1 MLFLF
6 ALISTVVCLIYL
18 VTSPFRGLLLLF
30 TLRPVID
37 VSWKYSLGGFNLL
50 DVVGVAVP
58 LLFLPRILTEK
69 SFLLNNQRWKYLAIG
84 YLMCNSLGFV
94 FLLLDHQY
102 LQFANLLLRSLN
114 GFLGF
119 FLLAFYFDD
128 REKFRYLLIALLIA
142 GIFPILMGMYQ
153 KATGIVWQERRTID
167 LVRSVGLYHGAF
179 NFRFYGFQTI
189 AAILLYLS
197 YFKPSKRWLIG
208 ALIAYMLCC
217 SYVIFNVYSKSAIVI
232 ACLWICIWTV
242 INRKIRY
249 TFLIVVAILGI
260 NLASNNIIFERIGTV
275 FSKEIMFKK
284 GEIEDPKRMLAGRG
298 FIWEKNWQRWKKLD
312 PEMKI
317 FGTGQSPA
325 VHNEF
330 FRILFVSG
338 FIGFMT
344 YIFLMM
350 IIGWMLL
357 SRLRLQCTPI
367 NILALMLFFMWL
379 VDCIGLH
386 PGLYVAYQWFILG
399 MIGLSVTGI
408 KGLDGNQ
415 RVKQPRVGML
425 ITTNGSTVKRYVR
438 PCRQGQ

>member
-6 ALISTVVCLIYL
+6 SLISTVVCLIYL

-30 TLRPVID
+30 ALKPVID
-37 VSWKYSLGGFNLL
+37 ASWNYSFGGFNLL
-50 DVVGVAVP
+50 RVVGVAVP
-58 LLFLPRILTEK
+58 LLFLPRILTKK

-84 YLMCNSLGFV
+84 YLMCNSLSIV

-114 GFLGF
+114 GFLAF

-142 GIFPILMGMYQ
+142 GIFPVLMGMYQ
-153 KATGIVWQERRTID
+153 EATGVVWRERQTIS
-167 LVRSVGLYHGAF
+167 LVRNVGLYHDAF
-179 NFRFYGFQTI
+179 NIRFYGFQTI

-197 YFKPSKRWLIG
+197 YFKPSKRWSIG

-217 SYVIFNVYSKSAIVI
+217 SYVIFNVHSKAAIVI
-232 ACLWICIWTV
+232 ACLWIFIWTV
-242 INRKIRY
+242 LNRKIHY

-260 NLASNNIIFERIGTV
+260 NLASSNIIFESTATV
-275 FSKEIMFKK
+275 FSKEIKFKQ
-284 GEIEDPKRMLAGRG
+284 GEIQDSRRMLAGRG
-298 FIWEKNWQRWKKLD
+298 FIWEKYWQRWKKLN

-317 FGTGQSPA
+317 FGTGQSLP

-330 FRILFVSG
+330 FRILFASG
-338 FIGFMT
+338 VIGFMT

-350 IIGWMLL
+350 IVGWMLL
-357 SRLRLQCTPI
+357 SRLRLQKTPI
-367 NILALMLFFMWL
+367 NILALMLFLMWL

-386 PGLYVAYQWFILG
+386 PGLYVSYQWFILG
-399 MIGLSVTGI
+399 MIGLSVTGV
-408 KGLDGNQ
+408 KGLDG
-415 RVKQPRVGML
+415 RTSVVHRGG
-425 ITTNGSTVKRYVR
+425 NGGRTAYYNY
-438 PCRQGQ
+438 